1 MILLRSIA
9 IGALALLAAC
19 QTAPGVSDGPRTNDA
34 YANFLVGQVANR
46 RDDHQ
51 SASDRY
57 FSALERAPEDRAV
70 VEGAL
75 SAALATGDLERAR
88 EITRRARREP
98 SPSVHLV
105 RAAEALRAGNL
116 ARADAEI
123 AGVESDPA
131 SELAAGMM
139 LAWVRTG
146 EGRVDDVLIDLAPLA
161 SVRPYGG
168 LFAYQQAMALDFA
181 GRNDEALAAYT
192 IADRS
197 QVWLPGAIA
206 RHADLL
212 ARSGRRDEAAQI
224 LRATENRVANP
235 ALAQAFARLESGVTP
250 ASAPLTPAEGAAVGL
265 EGLAAIFIQEND
277 NTSGLV
283 TLSVALLLD
292 PNADTA
298 RLAFA
303 DAQSKLGHVDAAR
316 RVLANVRPDSVY
328 APNARVL
335 DAWVLFREGR
345 RDEALA
351 RVRDETGPRGRRA
364 MADMYRNLER
374 WDEAEGLYDALITEN
389 ARDWRLYFARGAAR
403 DRLGRWSE
411 AEADLRR
418 ALELSPEQPD
428 VSNYLGYTLVE
439 RGENMDEALRL
450 IRSAVAQRPMSG
462 AITDSLGWAYFKL
475 GDYEQAVT
483 YLERAVELEP
493 ASPVIVD
500 HLGDA
505 YWRVGRRI
513 EARFQWQRAISL
525 YPEGQGGAEITAKL
539 ETGLPDQSP
548 TRSANRR

>member
-19 QTAPGVSDGPRTNDA
+19 QTAPGISDGPRTNDA

-88 EITRRARREP
+88 EIARRARREP

-105 RAAEALRAGNL
+105 RAAEALRARNL

-212 ARSGRRDEAAQI
+212 ARAGRRDEAAQI

>member
-9 IGALALLAAC
+9 VGALALVSAC
-19 QTAPGVSDGPRTNDA
+19 QTAPSQEEARTSNA

-57 FSALERAPEDRAV
+57 FTALESAPADRAV

-88 EITRRARREP
+88 EIARRARREP
-98 SPSVHLV
+98 SASVHLV
-105 RAAEALRAGNL
+105 RAAEALRVRDL
-116 ARADAEI
+116 ARANAEI
-123 AGVESDPA
+123 AGVEGDAA

-181 GRNDEALAAYT
+181 GRNDEAIAAYT

-212 ARSGRRDEAAQI
+212 ARAGRRDEAVQV
-224 LRATENRVANP
+224 LRATENRVGNP
-235 ALAQAFARLESGVTP
+235 ALAQAFARLESGAAPVVT
-250 ASAPLTPAEGAAVGL
+250 PLTPAEGAAVGL

-277 NTSGLV
+277 NTNGLI
-283 TLSVALLLD
+283 TLSVAMMLD

-316 RVLANVRPDSVY
+316 RTLAAVAPTSVY

-335 DAWVLFREGR
+335 DAWVLFRDGR

-351 RVRDETGPRGRRA
+351 RVREETGPRGRRA
-364 MADMYRNLER
+364 MADMYRNLDR
-374 WDEAEGLYDALITEN
+374 WDEAETLYSALIAEN

-403 DRLGRWSE
+403 DRLGRWGE

-428 VSNYLGYTLVE
+428 VANYLGYTLVE
-439 RGENMDEALRL
+439 RGENLDEALRL

-462 AITDSLGWAYFKL
+462 AITDSLGWAYFRL

-483 YLERAVELEP
+483 HLERAAELEP
-493 ASPVIVD
+493 ASPVIID

-505 YWRVGRRI
+505 YWRSGRRI

-525 YPEGQGGAEITAKL
+525 YPEGQGSSEISAKL
-539 ETGLPDQSP
+539 EGGLPDQPP
-548 TRSANRR
+548 TMSANR

>member
-1 MILLRSIA
+1 VIFVRIIA
-9 IGALALLAAC
+9 FAALASLAAC
-19 QTAPGVSDGPRTNDA
+19 QTAPARDEARTSNA

-57 FSALERAPEDRAV
+57 FNALERAPEDRAV

-88 EITRRARREP
+88 DIARRARREP
-98 SPSVHLV
+98 SASVHLV
-105 RAAEALRAGNL
+105 RAAEALRIRNL
-116 ARADAEI
+116 GRADAEI
-123 AGVESDPA
+123 AGVEGDAA

-181 GRNDEALAAYT
+181 GRNEEALAAYM

-197 QVWLPGAIA
+197 QVWLPGAIV

-212 ARSGRRDEAAQI
+212 ARAGRRDEAAQV
-224 LRATENRVANP
+224 LRATENRLANP
-235 ALAQAFARLESGVTP
+235 ALAQALQRLDSGAMP
-250 ASAPLTPAEGAAVGL
+250 AVAPLTPAEGAAIGL

-277 NTSGLV
+277 NTSGLI
-283 TLSVALLLD
+283 TLSVALMLD
-292 PNADTA
+292 PAADTA
-298 RLAFA
+298 RLSFA
-303 DAQSKLGHVDAAR
+303 DAQSKLGHVEAAR
-316 RVLANVRPDSVY
+316 RTLATVAPNSVY

-351 RVRDETGPRGRRA
+351 RVRDETSPRGRRA

-374 WDEAEGLYDALITEN
+374 WNEAESIYNALIDEN

-403 DRLGRWSE
+403 DHLGRWGE

-418 ALELSPEQPD
+418 ALDLSPEQPD
-428 VSNYLGYTLVE
+428 VANYLGYTLVE
-439 RGENMDEALRL
+439 RGEKMDEALRL

-462 AITDSLGWAYFKL
+462 AITDSLGWAYFRT

-483 YLERAVELEP
+483 HLERAVELEP

-505 YWRVGRRI
+505 YWRAGRRI

-525 YPEGQGGAEITAKL
+525 HPEGEVSPEISAKL
-539 ETGLPDQSP
+539 ETGLPDQPP
-548 TRSANRR
+548 TRSANR